1 MNRSV
6 FHDPVIHLANVEA
19 GYGSHRVLR
28 EVYLTVGQGERI
40 LVTGPNGSGKST
52 LLKLLSGT
60 LNATQGVVQ
69 VLKADLSSPT
79 ARGGIRRNIGI
90 LTQVQSNPQIAI
102 TVEESVLLG
111 LWGRNFSWLRRS
123 TRSDIERVRE
133 RLALVDMAAYS
144 KRDIRTLSGG
154 QRQRVAL
161 ARALVRDPKL
171 VLMDEPTTYLD
182 AAAKEDIIER
192 IALLQQRFAFT
203 SVIVSHEP
211 LGSLL
216 TDRIILIDGG
226 RLIESEARSS

>member
-1 MNRSV
+1 MNGRT
-6 FHDPVIHLANVEA
+6 FQDPVIHLAHVEA
-19 GYGSHRVLR
+19 GYGSHRVLSD
-28 EVYLTVGQGERI
+28 VCLTVGQGDRI

-52 LLKLLSGT
+52 FLKLLGGT
-60 LNATQGVVQ
+60 LDAMQGEVQ
-69 VLKADLSSPT
+69 VLGEDLASKT
-79 ARGGIRRNIGI
+79 ARCAIRRDIGI
-90 LTQVQSNPQIAI
+90 LTQIQSDPQIAI

-123 TRSDIERVRE
+123 TRSDVETVRD
-133 RLALVDMAAYS
+133 RLTLVDMAAHM

-171 VLMDEPTTYLD
+171 ILMDEPTTYLD

-192 IALLQQRFAFT
+192 IALLQKRFAFT

-216 TDRIILIDGG
+216 ADRIIHIDGG
-226 RLIESEARSS
+226 RLVESEARST

>member
-1 MNRSV
+1 MNGSV
-6 FHDPVIHLANVEA
+6 FHNPVIHLANVEA
-19 GYGSHRVLR
+19 AYGSHRVLS
-28 EVYLTVGQGERI
+28 EVCLTVRQGERI

-52 LLKLLSGT
+52 LLKLLGGT

-69 VLKADLSSPT
+69 VLGADLSSPT

-133 RLALVDMAAYS
+133 RLALVDMVAYI

-216 TDRIILIDGG
+216 TDRIIHIDGG
-226 RLIESEARSS
+226 RLVETEARSS